1 VSDERDKM
9 GEPEEKFAK
18 MGDVE
23 AHKLQSRMGEPDEKF
38 ESDEDDVEA
47 HKMGAAAA
55 RMGSEPDEKFESDED
70 DVEAH
75 MLGSKH
81 TPGKLQN

>member
-9 GEPEEKFAK
+9 GETEERFAK

-23 AHKLQSRMGEPDEKF
+23 AHRMGSEPDEKF